1 VVDIKRRY
9 IIASTPRSG
18 SSLLCEG
25 LCASGVAGR
34 PAEVFAPDFRDP
46 WYSRWKVRREA
57 RFEEYLEAALRFGTT
72 PNGIY
77 AMKIQ
82 WMHVPVLAVDARY
95 IGSPEGVLDSLFPGA
110 TFVNI
115 VRRDRRAQA
124 ISWFRAC
131 ETNEW
136 FRTESTKAPDNSKR
150 RLDIERVRYLEC
162 HLDGQQSS
170 WERYF
175 RDRNIQPLIVEYE
188 RLANGYR
195 GEIARVLA
203 FLGLDPAQGLE
214 IPNARLFR
222 QADSISEAWRRQ
234 MDGED
239 AQVDVTE

>member
-1 VVDIKRRY
+1 MVDIKRRY

-34 PAEVFAPDFRDP
+34 PAEVFAPDFREP
-46 WYSRWKVRREA
+46 WCSRWSVRRDA
-57 RFEEYLEAALRFGTT
+57 PFAEYLEAALRFGTT

-77 AMKIQ
+77 ATKIQ
-82 WMHVPVLAVDARY
+82 WMHVPVLAADARY
-95 IGSPEGVLDSLFPGA
+95 IGPPEGALHSLFPGA

-136 FRTESTKAPDNSKR
+136 FRTESTIAPSDFMR
-150 RLDIERVRYLEC
+150 PLDTKRVRDLER

-175 RDRNIQPLIVEYE
+175 RDRNIRPLIIEYE
-188 RLANGYR
+188 RLANNYR
-195 GEIARVLA
+195 GEIVRVLA
-203 FLGLDPAQGLE
+203 FLGLDRTRGLE
-214 IPNARLFR
+214 IPNARLLR
-222 QADSISEAWRRQ
+222 QADSTSEAWRRQ

-239 AQVDVTE
+239 ARA